1 MARQGACLSDDR
13 SVTQPKKCSHIR
25 QCKCKY
31 AGLADRFDFYPIGFE
46 TFGSWGPSAIDILG
60 QIGERIKEHT
70 DHLRTMDFLR
80 QKISIEI
87 QRGNAVSVLGTVQQP
102 SNLDAPFFLLGLRN
116 S

>member
-1 MARQGACLSDDR
+1 MAQTHINKTVKFAGAAADYAEDEK
-13 SVTQPKKCSHIR
+13 VK
-25 QCKCKY
+25 KY

-46 TFGSWGPSAIDILG
+46 TFDILG

-70 DHLRTMDFLR
+70 GDLRTMDFLR

-102 SNLDAPFFLLGLRN
+102 SSLDAPFFLLGLRN
-116 S
+116 C